1 MIQYK
6 ISTTD
11 FQDIALAHL
20 YEEEAKAKA
29 ECKRVKKMPDFGKI
43 FSQIH
48 NSCAIHIPDSTN
60 HWAGW

>member
-11 FQDIALAHL
+11 FQDIALDHL

-43 FSQIH
+43 FS
-48 NSCAIHIPDSTN
+48 
-60 HWAGW
+60 